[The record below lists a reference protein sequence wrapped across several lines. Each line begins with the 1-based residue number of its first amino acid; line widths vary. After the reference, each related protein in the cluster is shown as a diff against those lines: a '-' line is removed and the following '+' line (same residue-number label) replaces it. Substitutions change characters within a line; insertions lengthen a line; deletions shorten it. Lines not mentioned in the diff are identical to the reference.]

1 MMHGNGRHDSGTGL
15 YGLMNDMFI
24 LDCCP
29 VDRKQTSSLMGG
41 NIRAQT

>member
-1 MMHGNGRHDSGTGL
+1 MYGNSRYDSGTGFS
-15 YGLMNDMFI
+15 GFVNDMFI